1 MKEIEFSGHRHSS
14 MPKKKSFWDKI
25 RIDGRVGLFLAKRDI
40 KRANPWTT
48 SLIVFVMLLTFL
60 NLVVVS
66 GILVGLIEGSV
77 SADKK
82 YSSGDI
88 LVSPFLN
95 KAYIDRTPDVV
106 AIAQTLPG
114 YQASAVRYTASARV
128 ESNYRTT
135 IKPDE
140 LRDGAGGTLLGIDPT
155 NEEAFSGI
163 DRFVVEGSFLEP
175 GDSDSIVIGKNL
187 LYKYTPIEA
196 PGFQTLKDV
205 SIGSRIL
212 ISIGDVKKEY
222 YLKGIMSSKVDT
234 FDGSVI
240 MLDSEARKLIGRSD
254 YNANQIA
261 IQLVD
266 GTDPMLTKQLLLDS
280 GVGEWGRVQ
289 THDEA
294 LPKFLKDIQATFGI
308 LGNAISSIG
317 LVVAAITIFIVIFVN
332 AITRR
337 RYIGILKG
345 IGIAPRA
352 IAISYMVQSIFYALA
367 GSTIGIVV
375 VFAFLKP
382 LFVAHPIDFP
392 FSDGI
397 LVATIPGTIT
407 RMVILLGATIV
418 AGYIPARMVIKQ
430 NTLSAILGR

>member
-1 MKEIEFSGHRHSS
+1 
-14 MPKKKSFWDKI
+14 MPTKISFWKKL
-25 RIDGRVGLFLAKRDI
+25 RTDGVVGLFLAKRDL

-48 SLIVFVMLLTFL
+48 TLIVFVMLLTFL

-77 SADKK
+77 SADKR

-88 LVSPFLN
+88 LISPYLN
-95 KAYIDRTPDVV
+95 KAYIEHTPEAS
-106 AIAQTLPG
+106 AITKTIPG
-114 YQASAVRYTASARV
+114 YKASVVRYSGSARV

-135 IKPDE
+135 IDPDE
-140 LRDGAGGTLLGIDPT
+140 LRDGAGGSLLGIDPVA
-155 NEEAFSGI
+155 EEKFSGI
-163 DRFVVEGSFLEP
+163 SKFVVEGNFLSP
-175 GDSDSIVIGKNL
+175 GDSDYVVLGSNL

-196 PGFQTLKDV
+196 PGFQTLKDI
-205 SIGSRIL
+205 SIGSRVKITV
-212 ISIGDVKKEY
+212 GDVEKEY
-222 YLKGIMSSKVDT
+222 YVKGIIASKVST
-234 FDGSVI
+234 FDASII
-240 MLDSEARKLIGRSD
+240 MLDSEVRKLIGRSD

-261 IQLVD
+261 IQLVE
-266 GTDPMLTKQLLLDS
+266 GTDPNIARAILLKS
-280 GVGEWGRVQ
+280 GVGEYGRVQ

-317 LVVAAITIFIVIFVN
+317 LVVAAITIFIVVFVN

-345 IGIAPRA
+345 IGISPRA
-352 IAISYMVQSIFYALA
+352 ITISYILQSVFYALA
-367 GSTIGIVV
+367 GSLIGFVM
-375 VFAFLKP
+375 VFVMLKP
-382 LFVAHPIDFP
+382 LFNAHPIDFP

-397 LVATIPGTIT
+397 LVATFFGTFI
-407 RMVILLGATIV
+407 RMTILMMATIV
-418 AGYIPARMVIKQ
+418 AGYIPARIVIKQ